1 MITYRFNR
9 KWVRAFATE
18 TEAFEHSLCY
28 DDNFQ
33 ATVERDLG
41 HGWELFVET
50 YDGNGKWVA
59 DPRDEQ
65 FRAQLQ
71 HEAENAMGGI
81 AYQPSVAEYH
91 RRKIAKADAN
101 MPDAMLGVMDSSGE
115 ASALRRLQ
123 NKNGNY
129 RGWNVYRMATGYGI
143 RKQGWQGYANF
154 KTVQAAMAK
163 IDAIVG

>member
-18 TEAFEHSLCY
+18 AEAFEHALSY
-28 DDNFQ
+28 DDNVQ

-41 HGWELFVET
+41 FGWEMFVTT
-50 YDGNGKWVA
+50 YDGNGKW
-59 DPRDEQ
+59 
-65 FRAQLQ
+65 
-71 HEAENAMGGI
+71 
-81 AYQPSVAEYH
+81 
-91 RRKIAKADAN
+91 
-101 MPDAMLGVMDSSGE
+101 SGSE
-115 ASALRRLQ
+115 ERLLRRLQ

-129 RGWNVYRMATGYGI
+129 RGWNVYPMASGYGI

-154 KTVQAAMAK
+154 KTIEAAMAK